1 MKARFLKYQMMC
13 LCSLVL
19 LAGCK
24 QKVEEKSSAQQQD
37 PNIVTVG
44 PGLANN
50 LKVGTAQ
57 IADLKGTLQV
67 AAHVET
73 DARRIARVGSPV
85 AGRILRLI
93 VFEGQKVNAGAT
105 LATLHSTELSDAQM
119 QLIKAESQ
127 QGLAAAG
134 VARAEQLVAADVIGR
149 AELERR
155 RAEQLQAATEV
166 AAYGTQLR
174 GLGMTEGQIHQL
186 ETNRRLS
193 ADYPIVS
200 PRSGTVLKRDVTV
213 GQVVQPADPAF
224 TIADLSSVWIVA
236 NVPEE
241 EGAALQQGLEVTVR
255 IPASPT
261 DEIHGRLSY
270 VSPIVDPNTRTI
282 AVRMDVANTGGALK
296 PDQLASMSFVGK
308 SQRQLTVPNTA
319 VVREEDKDHVFVR
332 IGKGRY
338 ILREVVLGVEE
349 NDRRAVVS
357 GITEADSL
365 VLDGAFHLNN
375 QRKQAAIKGGE

>member
-1 MKARFLKYQMMC
+1 MC
-13 LCSLVL
+13 LCSLAL

-24 QKVEEKSSAQQQD
+24 QKVEEKNAAKPQD
-37 PNIVTVG
+37 PNIVTVSA
-44 PGLANN
+44 GLANN

-93 VFEGQKVNAGAT
+93 VFEGQKVNAGT
-105 LATLHSTELSDAQM
+105 VLATLHSTALSDAQM

-134 VARAEQLVAADVIGR
+134 VSRAEQLVAADVIGR

-166 AAYGTQLR
+166 SAYRTQLR
-174 GLGMTEGQIHQL
+174 GLGMTEAQIRQM

-241 EGAALQQGLEVTVR
+241 EGAVLQQGMEVNVR
-255 IPASPT
+255 IPALPT
-261 DEIHGRLSY
+261 EEIHGRLSY

-282 AVRMDVANTGGALK
+282 AVRMDVSNTAGILK
-296 PDQLASMSFVGK
+296 PDQLASMTFTGK
-308 SQRQLTVPNTA
+308 SQKQLTVPNAA

-332 IGKGRY
+332 IGQGRY
-338 ILREVVLGVEE
+338 ILREVVLGAEE

-357 GITEADSL
+357 GITASDSL